1 MSLVILFGVFFVL
14 LLVGMP
20 IVFAMGLA
28 SAASLVFAGGGIPLM
43 VIPHQMVAGIDNF
56 PLLAIPFFFLAG
68 ELMNAAGITQRL
80 VAFATAVVGHI
91 RGGLAYVVIVTNVI
105 MGGFSGTALADA
117 SATGSV
123 LIPAMKRQGYRA
135 DFAAAVTAAA
145 ATIGPIVPPSIPMII
160 YAVVAEVSVGSLFLA
175 GIIPGLLMGAY
186 LFAVTYLISRR
197 RGYPVQP
204 RSTWRGLITATR
216 RASWALIAPV
226 IILGGIVTGIVT
238 PTEAGVLA
246 VMYSLFVGFVI
257 HRELK
262 VRELPAVFCRTAVGT
277 AVIMI
282 IVGASGIMGWLVANL
297 RIGEVIVAGVTAL
310 TQSPWMI
317 LLLMNFFFL
326 IVGCL
331 MDPLAGMMIFIP
343 VFMPLIKYVHI
354 DPIHFGLV
362 VVLNLMIGLLTP
374 PVGYLLF
381 MTAEMADVSI
391 DAVIREAIPLFVAL
405 LVVLVLATYWPGM
418 VMAIPNLFQT
428 VAP

>member
-1 MSLVILFGVFFVL
+1 VSLGVLFGAFFL
-14 LLVGMP
+14 LLLAGMP
-20 IVFAMGLA
+20 VVFAMGLA
-28 SAASLVFAGGGIPLM
+28 SAAFLVLIGGGIPLT

-105 MGGFSGTALADA
+105 MAGFSGTALADA

-123 LIPAMKRQGYRA
+123 LIPAMKRQGYHA
-135 DFAAAVTAAA
+135 DFSAAITAAA
-145 ATIGPIVPPSIPMII
+145 ATIGPIIPPSIPMII

-175 GIIPGLLMGAY
+175 GVIPGLLMGAY
-186 LFAVTYLISRR
+186 LFAVVYIISRR
-197 RGYPVQP
+197 RGYPVQL
-204 RSTWRGLITATR
+204 RSTWRELLGATR
-216 RASWALIAPV
+216 RASWALMAPV
-226 IILGGIVTGIVT
+226 IILGGIVTGVVT

-246 VMYSLFVGFVI
+246 VIYSFVVGFGV

-262 VRELPAVFCRTAVGT
+262 VRDLPGVFCRTAVGT

-282 IVGASGIMGWLVANL
+282 IVGASGVMGWLVANM
-297 RIGEVIVAGVTAL
+297 RIGEVVVSGVTAI
-310 TQSPWMI
+310 TQNPWMI
-317 LLLMNFFFL
+317 LFLMNLFFL

-331 MDPLAGMMIFIP
+331 MDPLAGMLIFIP
-343 VFMPLIKYVHI
+343 VIMPLIKHVHI
-354 DPIHFGLV
+354 DPVHFGLV

-381 MTAEMADVSI
+381 MSAEMAEVSI
-391 DAVIREAIPLFVAL
+391 GAVIREVTPLLIAL
-405 LVVLVLATYWPGM
+405 LAVLVISTYWPGM
-418 VMAIPNLFQT
+418 VMFILNLFRGIQ
-428 VAP
+428 

>member
-1 MSLVILFGVFFVL
+1 MSLGVLFGAFFL
-14 LLVGMP
+14 LLLAGMP
-20 IVFAMGLA
+20 VVFAMGIA
-28 SAASLVFAGGGIPLM
+28 SAAFLVTMGGGIPLT

-68 ELMNAAGITQRL
+68 ELMNAAGITRRL

-105 MGGFSGTALADA
+105 MAGFSGTALADA

-123 LIPAMKRQGYRA
+123 LIPAMKRQGYHA
-135 DFAAAVTAAA
+135 EFSAAITAAA
-145 ATIGPIVPPSIPMII
+145 ATIGPIIPPSIPMII

-175 GIIPGLLMGAY
+175 GVIPGLLMGVY
-186 LFAVTYLISRR
+186 LFAVVYFISRR
-197 RGYPVQP
+197 RGYPVQV
-204 RSTWRGLITATR
+204 RSTWRELVAATR
-216 RASWALIAPV
+216 RASWALMAPV
-226 IILGGIVTGIVT
+226 IILGGIVTGVVT

-246 VMYSLFVGFVI
+246 VIYSLAVGFGV

-262 VRELPAVFCRTAVGT
+262 VRDLPGIFCRTAVGT

-282 IVGASGIMGWLVANL
+282 IVGASGVMGWLVANM
-297 RIGEVIVAGVTAL
+297 RIGETVVSGVTAF

-317 LLLMNFFFL
+317 LLLMNVFFL

-331 MDPLAGMMIFIP
+331 MDPLAGMLIFIP
-343 VFMPLIKYVHI
+343 VFMPLIKHVHI
-354 DPIHFGLV
+354 DPVHFGLV

-381 MTAEMADVSI
+381 MSAEMAEVSI
-391 DAVIREAIPLFVAL
+391 DAIVREVTPLLIAL
-405 LVVLVLATYWPGM
+405 LAVLVISTYWPGM
-418 VMAIPNLFQT
+418 VMLIPNLFQGLR
-428 VAP
+428 

>member
-1 MSLVILFGVFFVL
+1 VSLGILFGTFFL
-14 LLVGMP
+14 LLLAGMP
-20 IVFAMGLA
+20 VVFAMGLA
-28 SAASLVFAGGGIPLM
+28 SAAFLVVIGGGIPLT

-105 MGGFSGTALADA
+105 MAGFSGTALADA

-123 LIPAMKRQGYRA
+123 LIPAMKRQGYHA
-135 DFAAAVTAAA
+135 EFSAAITAAA
-145 ATIGPIVPPSIPMII
+145 ATIGPIIPPSIPMII

-175 GIIPGLLMGAY
+175 GVIPGLLMGVY
-186 LFAVTYLISRR
+186 LFAAVYLISRR
-197 RGYPVQP
+197 RAYPVQA
-204 RSTWRGLITATR
+204 RSTWRELVTATR
-216 RASWALIAPV
+216 RASWALMAPV
-226 IILGGIVTGIVT
+226 IILGGIVTGVVT

-246 VMYSLFVGFVI
+246 VIYSLAVGFGV

-262 VRELPAVFCRTAVGT
+262 VCDLPGIFCRTAVGT

-282 IVGASGIMGWLVANL
+282 IVGASGVMGWLVANM
-297 RIGEVIVAGVTAL
+297 RIGETVVSGVTAL

-317 LLLMNFFFL
+317 LLLMNVFFL

-331 MDPLAGMMIFIP
+331 MDPLAGMLIFIP
-343 VFMPLIKYVHI
+343 VFMPLIKHVQI
-354 DPIHFGLV
+354 DPVHFGLV

-381 MTAEMADVSI
+381 MSAEMAEVSI
-391 DAVIREAIPLFVAL
+391 DAVIREVTPLLIAL
-405 LVVLVLATYWPGM
+405 LAVLAISTYWPAM
-418 VMAIPNLFQT
+418 VMLIPNLFQGLH
-428 VAP
+428 

>member
-1 MSLVILFGVFFVL
+1 MSLGILFGTFFL
-14 LLVGMP
+14 LLLAGMP
-20 IVFAMGLA
+20 VVFAMGLA
-28 SAASLVFAGGGIPLM
+28 SAAFLVLIGGGIPLT

-105 MGGFSGTALADA
+105 MAGFSGTALADA

-123 LIPAMKRQGYRA
+123 LIPAMKRQGYHA
-135 DFAAAVTAAA
+135 DFSAAITAAA
-145 ATIGPIVPPSIPMII
+145 ATIGPIIPPSIPMII

-175 GIIPGLLMGAY
+175 GVIPGLLMGAY
-186 LFAVTYLISRR
+186 LFAVVYIISRR
-197 RGYPVQP
+197 RGYPVQL
-204 RSTWRGLITATR
+204 RSTWRELLGATR
-216 RASWALIAPV
+216 RASWALMAPV
-226 IILGGIVTGIVT
+226 IILGGIVTGVVT

-246 VMYSLFVGFVI
+246 VIYSFVVGFGV

-262 VRELPAVFCRTAVGT
+262 VRDLPGVFCRTAVGT

-282 IVGASGIMGWLVANL
+282 IVGASGVMGWLVANM
-297 RIGEVIVAGVTAL
+297 RIGEVVVSGVTAI
-310 TQSPWMI
+310 TQNPWMI
-317 LLLMNFFFL
+317 LFLMNLFFL

-331 MDPLAGMMIFIP
+331 MDPLAGMLIFIP
-343 VFMPLIKYVHI
+343 VIMPLIKHVHI
-354 DPIHFGLV
+354 DPVHFGLV

-381 MTAEMADVSI
+381 MSAEMAEVSI
-391 DAVIREAIPLFVAL
+391 GAVIREVTPLLIAL
-405 LVVLVLATYWPGM
+405 LAVLVISTYWPGM
-418 VMAIPNLFQT
+418 VMFIPNLFRGIQ
-428 VAP
+428 

>member
-1 MSLVILFGVFFVL
+1 VSLAVLFGTFFVL
-14 LLVGMP
+14 LLAGMP

-28 SAASLVFAGGGIPLM
+28 SAVFLVLAGGGIPLM
-43 VIPHQMVAGIDNF
+43 VIPHQMIAGIDNF

-105 MGGFSGTALADA
+105 MAGFSGTALADA

-123 LIPAMKRQGYRA
+123 LIPAMKRQGYGA
-135 DFAAAVTAAA
+135 GFAAAVTAAA
-145 ATIGPIVPPSIPMII
+145 ATIGPIIPPSIPMII

-175 GIIPGLLMGAY
+175 GVIPGLLMGVY
-186 LFAVTYLISRR
+186 LFAVTFVISRR
-197 RGYPVQP
+197 RGYPVQV
-204 RSTWRGLITATR
+204 RSGRRELATATR
-216 RASWALIAPV
+216 RASWALMAPV
-226 IILGGIVTGIVT
+226 IILGGIITGVVT

-246 VMYSLFVGFVI
+246 VIYSLFVGFGV
-257 HRELK
+257 HQELR
-262 VRELPAVFCRTAVGT
+262 VRDLPGIFRRTAVGT

-282 IVGASGIMGWLVANL
+282 IVGASGVMGWLVANL
-297 RIGEVIVAGVTAL
+297 RIGEVVVNGVTAF

-317 LLLMNFFFL
+317 LLLMNIFFL

-331 MDPLAGMMIFIP
+331 MDPLAGMLIFIP
-343 VFMPLIKYVHI
+343 VFMPLIKHVHI
-354 DPIHFGLV
+354 DPVHFGLV

-381 MTAEMADVSI
+381 MSAEMAAVPI
-391 DAVIREAIPLFVAL
+391 NTVIREVTPLLFAL
-405 LVVLVLATYWPGM
+405 LAVLAISTYWPGM
-418 VMAIPNLFQT
+418 VMAIPHLFQS
-428 VAP
+428 AR

>member
-1 MSLVILFGVFFVL
+1 VSLGVLFGAFFL
-14 LLVGMP
+14 LLLAGMP
-20 IVFAMGLA
+20 VVFAMGIA
-28 SAASLVFAGGGIPLM
+28 SAAFLVVIGGGIPLT

-105 MGGFSGTALADA
+105 MAGFSGTALADA

-123 LIPAMKRQGYRA
+123 LIPAMKRQGYS
-135 DFAAAVTAAA
+135 AAFSGAITAAA
-145 ATIGPIVPPSIPMII
+145 ATIGPIIPPSIPMII

-175 GIIPGLLMGAY
+175 GVIPGLLMGAY
-186 LFAVTYLISRR
+186 LFVVTYFISRR
-197 RGYPVQP
+197 RGYPVQA
-204 RSTWRGLITATR
+204 RSTWQELVTATR
-216 RASWALIAPV
+216 RASWALMAPV
-226 IILGGIVTGIVT
+226 IILGGIVTGVVT

-246 VMYSLFVGFVI
+246 VIYSLAVGFGV

-262 VRELPAVFCRTAVGT
+262 VRDLPGIFCRTAVGT

-282 IVGASGIMGWLVANL
+282 IVGASGVMGWLVANM
-297 RIGEVIVAGVTAL
+297 RIGETVVSGVTAF

-317 LLLMNFFFL
+317 LLLMNVFFL

-331 MDPLAGMMIFIP
+331 MDPLAGMLIFIP
-343 VFMPLIKYVHI
+343 VFMPLIKHVHI

-381 MTAEMADVSI
+381 MSAEMAEVSI
-391 DAVIREAIPLFVAL
+391 DAIVREVTPLLIAL
-405 LVVLVLATYWPGM
+405 LAVLVISTYWPGM
-418 VMAIPNLFQT
+418 VMLIPNLFQGLR
-428 VAP
+428 

>member
-1 MSLVILFGVFFVL
+1 VSLGILFGTFFL
-14 LLVGMP
+14 LLLAGMP
-20 IVFAMGLA
+20 VVFAMGLA
-28 SAASLVFAGGGIPLM
+28 SAAFLVVIGGGIPLT

-91 RGGLAYVVIVTNVI
+91 RGGLAYVVIVTNVV
-105 MGGFSGTALADA
+105 MAGFSGTALADA

-123 LIPAMKRQGYRA
+123 LIPAMKRQGYHA
-135 DFAAAVTAAA
+135 EFSAAITAAA
-145 ATIGPIVPPSIPMII
+145 ATIGPIIPPSIPMII

-175 GIIPGLLMGAY
+175 GVIPGLLMGTY
-186 LFAVTYLISRR
+186 LFAVVYLISRR
-197 RGYPVQP
+197 RGYPVQA
-204 RSTWRGLITATR
+204 RSTWRELVTATR
-216 RASWALIAPV
+216 RASWALMAPV
-226 IILGGIVTGIVT
+226 IILGGIVTGVVT

-246 VMYSLFVGFVI
+246 VIYSLAVGFGV

-262 VRELPAVFCRTAVGT
+262 VPDLPGIFCRTAVGT

-282 IVGASGIMGWLVANL
+282 IVGASGVMGWLVANM
-297 RIGEVIVAGVTAL
+297 RIGETVVSGVTAL

-317 LLLMNFFFL
+317 LLLMNLFFL

-331 MDPLAGMMIFIP
+331 MDPLAGMLIFIP
-343 VFMPLIKYVHI
+343 VFMPLIKHVHI
-354 DPIHFGLV
+354 DPVHFGLV

-381 MTAEMADVSI
+381 MSAEMAEVSI
-391 DAVIREAIPLFVAL
+391 DAVIREVTPLLIAL
-405 LVVLVLATYWPGM
+405 LAVLAISTYWPSM
-418 VMAIPNLFQT
+418 VMLIPNLFQGLK
-428 VAP
+428 

>member
-1 MSLVILFGVFFVL
+1 MSLAVLFGAFFVL

-28 SAASLVFAGGGIPLM
+28 SAVFLIFAGGGIPLM
-43 VIPHQMVAGIDNF
+43 VVPHQMIAGIDNF

-80 VAFATAVVGHI
+80 VAFATALVGHI
-91 RGGLAYVVIVTNVI
+91 RGGLAYVVIVTNVV
-105 MGGFSGTALADA
+105 MAGFSGTALADA

-123 LIPAMKRQGYRA
+123 LIPAMKRQGYGA
-135 DFAAAVTAAA
+135 GFAAAVTAAA
-145 ATIGPIVPPSIPMII
+145 ATIGPIIPPSIPMII

-175 GIIPGLLMGAY
+175 GVIPGLLMGAY
-186 LFAVTYLISRR
+186 LFVVTYIISRR
-197 RGYPVQP
+197 RGYPVQT
-204 RSTWRGLITATR
+204 RSTWRELMTATR
-216 RASWALIAPV
+216 RASWALMAPV
-226 IILGGIVTGIVT
+226 IILGGIITGVVT

-246 VMYSLFVGFVI
+246 VVYSLAVGFGI

-262 VRELPAVFCRTAVGT
+262 ARDLPGIFRRTAVGT

-282 IVGASGIMGWLVANL
+282 IVGASGVMGWLVANL
-297 RIGEVIVAGVTAL
+297 RIGEAVVSGVTAI

-317 LLLMNFFFL
+317 LLLMNVFFL

-331 MDPLAGMMIFIP
+331 MDPLAGMLIFIP
-343 VFMPLIKYVHI
+343 VFLPLIKHVHI
-354 DPIHFGLV
+354 DPVHFGLV

-381 MTAEMADVSI
+381 MSAEMAAVPM
-391 DAVIREAIPLFVAL
+391 DAVIREVTPLLIVLVA
-405 LVVLVLATYWPGM
+405 VLVLSTYWPGM
-418 VMAIPNLFQT
+418 VMAIPNLFQA
-428 VAP
+428 VH

>member
-1 MSLVILFGVFFVL
+1 MSLGVLFGAFFL
-14 LLVGMP
+14 LLLAGMP
-20 IVFAMGLA
+20 VVFAMGIA
-28 SAASLVFAGGGIPLM
+28 SAAFLVVIGGGIPLT

-105 MGGFSGTALADA
+105 MAGFSGTALADA

-123 LIPAMKRQGYRA
+123 LIPAMKRQGYHA
-135 DFAAAVTAAA
+135 EFSAAITAAA
-145 ATIGPIVPPSIPMII
+145 ATIGPIIPPSIPMII

-175 GIIPGLLMGAY
+175 GVIPGLLMGVY
-186 LFAVTYLISRR
+186 LFAVVYFISRR
-197 RGYPVQP
+197 RGYPVQV
-204 RSTWRGLITATR
+204 RSTWRELVAATR
-216 RASWALIAPV
+216 RASWALMAPV
-226 IILGGIVTGIVT
+226 IILGGIVTGVVT

-246 VMYSLFVGFVI
+246 VIYSLAVGFGV
-257 HRELK
+257 HRELR
-262 VRELPAVFCRTAVGT
+262 VRDLPGIFCRTAVGT

-282 IVGASGIMGWLVANL
+282 IVGASGVMGWLVANM
-297 RIGEVIVAGVTAL
+297 RIGETVVSGVTAL

-317 LLLMNFFFL
+317 LLLMNVFFL

-331 MDPLAGMMIFIP
+331 MDPLAGMLIFIP
-343 VFMPLIKYVHI
+343 VFMPLIKHLHI
-354 DPIHFGLV
+354 DPVHFGLV

-381 MTAEMADVSI
+381 MSAEMAAVPI
-391 DAVIREAIPLFVAL
+391 DAVIREVTPLLIAL
-405 LVVLVLATYWPGM
+405 LAVLALSTYWPGM
-418 VMAIPNLFQT
+418 VMAIPNLFQSIR
-428 VAP
+428 

>member
-145 ATIGPIVPPSIPMII
+145 ATIGPIIPPSIPMII